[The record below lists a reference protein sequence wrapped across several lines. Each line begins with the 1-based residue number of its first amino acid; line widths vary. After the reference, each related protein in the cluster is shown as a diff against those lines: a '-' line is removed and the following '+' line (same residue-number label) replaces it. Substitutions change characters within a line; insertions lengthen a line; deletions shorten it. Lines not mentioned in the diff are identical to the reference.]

1 VLRARPQF
9 QADVPGRCSRP
20 MFQPSLPR

>member
-9 QADVPGRCSRP
+9 QADVPGRCSSLRCQGRP
-20 MFQPSLPR
+20 